1 MSPSPSDLL
10 EGLAATVASIEDA
23 DNAIDEL
30 DVTLTGSA
38 PDGQVRVTVPLFGD
52 DIPEESQVTLTS
64 AGIDGSDLVVDLEI
78 EVDDDRE
85 LPAVE
90 AEQLEAASTAEDR
103 SADATTATADDT
115 VERADSESAAD
126 ADEEIQTEGSA
137 TDTEAE
143 IQTEDSAA
151 DADERTQTED
161 SAADVEEDTKTEGS
175 NPSEEVEGTTAE
187 STARP
192 AYRDPDRLA
201 AVYDPEAT
209 FAEMTEELGV
219 DVTAQTV
226 RKYMIEHG
234 IHNPAPRQS
243 ESGADAAGSESEAE
257 SSSEAQSDPSDG
269 VGESE
274 KPNRTEPEEIDEAD
288 VDKPTQ
294 SDGPD
299 TDQNEAPTET
309 DESRT
314 SREIVPPT
322 RLPDGVTIERLVEV
336 LTRSRTVY
344 EVQRGLDLDG
354 KQTRSL
360 LHRLNLIDLVTGRI
374 NKGDTPPTE
383 EEVLNRLAD
392 GDRGPDRAEV

>member
-10 EGLAATVASIEDA
+10 EGLAATVGSIEDA

-30 DVTLTGSA
+30 NVTLTDTE
-38 PDGQVRVTVPLFGD
+38 PDGQVQVTVPLFGD
-52 DIPEESQVTLTS
+52 DLPEESQVTLKS

-78 EVDDDRE
+78 EIEIDDNRE
-85 LPAVE
+85 LSAGE
-90 AEQLEAASTAEDR
+90 AEQPETATTEENR
-103 SADATTATADDT
+103 SAGATTPTSGDT
-115 VERADSESAAD
+115 VEKADSEPAAD
-126 ADEEIQTEGSA
+126 ADEGTQTEDSV
-137 TDTEAE
+137 TNTEAE
-143 IQTEDSAA
+143 IQTEDSA
-151 DADERTQTED
+151 TNTE
-161 SAADVEEDTKTEGS
+161 AETKPEESK
-175 NPSEEVEGTTAE
+175 PSEDIEETTVE
-187 STARP
+187 STVRP

-234 IHNPAPRQS
+234 IHDPAPRQS
-243 ESGADAAGSESEAE
+243 ESEADPEGSESEAE
-257 SSSEAQSDPSDG
+257 SSSGAQSDPSDAMD
-269 VGESE
+269 ESE
-274 KPNRTEPEEIDEAD
+274 ALDTTQSEEIDEAD
-288 VDKPTQ
+288 GDAPTQ
-294 SDGPD
+294 SDR
-299 TDQNEAPTET
+299 TDSDQGDAPTET
-309 DESRT
+309 DGSHPA
-314 SREIVPPT
+314 REVVPPT
-322 RLPDGVTIERLVEV
+322 RLPDGVTIEELVEV

-383 EEVLNRLAD
+383 EQVLNRLAD